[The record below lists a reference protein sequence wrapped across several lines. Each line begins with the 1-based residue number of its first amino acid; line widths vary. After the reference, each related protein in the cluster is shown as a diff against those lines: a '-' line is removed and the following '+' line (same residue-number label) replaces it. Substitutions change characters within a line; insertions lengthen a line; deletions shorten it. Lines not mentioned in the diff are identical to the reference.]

1 MPELR
6 VNGVRLYYEDR
17 GRGEQTVVFSHGLLW
32 STALFE
38 PQMEALEGRHRIVA
52 WDHRGQ
58 GRSESPDERAHQI
71 ESCYHDALA
80 LIEALGLGP
89 VHFVGLSMGGFVG
102 MRLAAR
108 HPELV
113 RSLSLLATAA
123 DPEPE
128 ANVGKYGRL
137 NLVARALGVGAVA
150 GKVLPIMFGDTFLT
164 DPARAED
171 RELWTGRLKGND
183 RTIYRAVRGVVERCG
198 VTDELQNI
206 RCPTLML
213 HGDEDKAIIRS
224 RARATA
230 QRIPNCEFMPIP
242 AGGHSMT
249 VENPQ
254 AVNAALGAFIDRVVA
269 S

>member
-6 VNGVRLYYEDR
+6 VNGVRLFYEDR
-17 GRGEQTVVFSHGLLW
+17 GRGDQTVVFSHGLLW
-32 STALFE
+32 STVLFE
-38 PQMEALEGRHRIVA
+38 PQIAALEDRYRVVA

-71 ESCYHDALA
+71 ESCYHDGLA

-123 DPEPE
+123 DPEPA
-128 ANVGKYGRL
+128 ANVPKYGRL
-137 NLVARALGVGAVA
+137 NLVARAFGVGSVA
-150 GKVLPIMFGDTFLT
+150 SKVLPIMFGESFLT
-164 DPARAED
+164 DPARADD

-198 VTDELQNI
+198 VMDELQNI

-213 HGDEDKAIIRS
+213 HGDEDNAIARP

-230 QRIPNCEFMPIP
+230 ERIPGCEFIAVP

-254 AVNAALGAFIDRVVA
+254 GVNGPLEAFIDRIA
-269 S
+269 DT